1 MGLLDRWL
9 SRFLAADDSA
19 AAGASTESPPRE
31 APGGQGE
38 DPHLSALHR
47 VRHRLTLTE
56 AGSRYA
62 ESAEFG
68 AELRALD
75 QAGRSRAADALLA
88 DALLVTTS
96 LPLRRQ
102 LAERLLHRGEHEQAR
117 PLLERLTLNP
127 THAEFAWLALGDL
140 EERRDQPEQA
150 RAAYEHVL
158 ALDITSQAARSR
170 LRRLGQG
177 SEVTSAGASGR
188 RDELARFLG
197 TRAAGERYEVLEE
210 LGRGGAATVY
220 RVRDRQMGREVALKL
235 FHPRG
240 RAEVRRARIL
250 EEARVAGRFDHPH
263 ITPVLDV
270 DEVRESIIMGLCNG
284 GSLRQRLTQEKSLPS
299 HETAE
304 LGAILLKTLADVHE
318 QGKAHLDIKPS
329 NLLFH
334 DGRLM
339 LADFGSAGLEALGAA
354 AATRAYMAPERRQGR
369 TVGAPADLYAV
380 GLVLYECLV
389 GKLPEADALQREKV
403 ALSCLPPGPRRRGLE
418 RVLGALMK
426 LRPEERPSAPR
437 ELAEELIEAAA
448 LPVEEHEGRRLL
460 ASLERLAADTGPEAM
475 ERLQCHRLWHLLAA
489 STSSPP

>member
-9 SRFLAADDSA
+9 SRFLAPDGSAEARAVPDRPPQATTGEPVEDSHQ
-19 AAGASTESPPRE
+19 SV
-31 APGGQGE
+31 
-38 DPHLSALHR
+38 LHR

-62 ESAEFG
+62 ESAEFT

-75 QAGRSRAADALLA
+75 QAGRSRAADTLLA
-88 DALLVTTS
+88 DALLVTNS
-96 LPLRRQ
+96 LALRRQ

-117 PLLERLTLNP
+117 SLLERLTSHSA
-127 THAEFAWLALGDL
+127 HAEFAWLALGDL
-140 EERRDQPEQA
+140 AERRDQPDQA
-150 RAAYEHVL
+150 RAAYERVL
-158 ALDITSQAARSR
+158 AVDITSQVARSR
-170 LRRLGQG
+170 LRRLAQG
-177 SEVTSAGASGR
+177 SEASSRGTTGQ

-197 TRAAGERYEVLEE
+197 TRAAGDRYEVLEE

-220 RVRDRQMGREVALKL
+220 RVRDRQMDREVALKL

-270 DEVRESIIMGLCNG
+270 DEVRESIVMGLCNG
-284 GSLRQRLTQEKSLPS
+284 GSLRQRLTKETCLPIQ
-299 HETAE
+299 ETAE
-304 LGAILLKTLADVHE
+304 LGAVLLKTLADVHE
-318 QGKAHLDIKPS
+318 QGRAHLDIKPS

-354 AATRAYMAPERRQGR
+354 AATRAYMAPERRHGQ

-380 GLVLYECLV
+380 GLVLYECLN
-389 GKLPEADALQREKV
+389 GKLPEAEALQRQEA
-403 ALSCLPPGPRRRGLE
+403 ALTSLPVGPRRRGLE
-418 RVLGALMK
+418 KVLRAL
-426 LRPEERPSAPR
+426 LRSQPEERPNAPR
-437 ELAEELIEAAA
+437 DLAEELLEAAA
-448 LPVEEHEGRRLL
+448 LPAEEQEGRRLL
-460 ASLERLAADTGPEAM
+460 ASLERLASDAGGGAV
-475 ERLQCHRLWHLLAA
+475 ERLRRHRLWHLLAS
-489 STSSPP
+489 STTTSP

>member
-9 SRFLAADDSA
+9 SRFLASDDAATRVGTRGGHSHHDSA
-19 AAGASTESPPRE
+19 APP
-31 APGGQGE
+31 E
-38 DPHLSALHR
+38 DPLLGALQR
-47 VRHRLTLTE
+47 LRHRLTLND
-56 AGSRYA
+56 AGRRYA

-88 DALLVTTS
+88 DALLVTPS
-96 LPLRRQ
+96 LTLRRQ

-117 PLLERLTLNP
+117 SLLERLTEHP
-127 THAEFAWLALGDL
+127 GHAEFAWLALGDL
-140 EERRDQPEQA
+140 EERRDQPDLA
-150 RAAYEHVL
+150 RAAYERVL
-158 ALDITSQAARSR
+158 AIDIACQTARGR
-170 LRRLGQG
+170 LRRLSPG
-177 SEVTSAGASGR
+177 VDTASPQAASR

-197 TRAAGERYEVLEE
+197 TRAAGDRYEVLEE

-240 RAEVRRARIL
+240 RREVRRARIL

-270 DEVRESIIMGLCNG
+270 DESRELIVMGLCNG
-284 GSLRQRLTQEKSLPS
+284 GSLRQRLTATTSLRS

-304 LGAILLKTLADVHE
+304 LGAVLLKTLADVHE

-334 DGRLM
+334 EGRLM

-354 AATRAYMAPERRQGR
+354 AATRAYMAPERRHGKV
-369 TVGAPADLYAV
+369 VGPPADLYAA
-380 GLVLYECLV
+380 GLVLYECLA
-389 GKLPEADALQREKV
+389 GKLPDAEALLREEV
-403 ALSCLPPGPRRRGLE
+403 ALSFLPLGPRRKGLE
-418 RVLGALMK
+418 RVISVL
-426 LRPEERPSAPR
+426 LRQQPEQRSNAPR
-437 ELAEELIEAAA
+437 DLAEELIEAAA
-448 LPVEEHEGRRLL
+448 LPVEEDEGMRLL
-460 ASLERLAADTGPEAM
+460 ASLERLATDTGHGAM
-475 ERLQCHRLWHLLAA
+475 ERLQGHRLWHLLRPW
-489 STSSPP
+489 SS